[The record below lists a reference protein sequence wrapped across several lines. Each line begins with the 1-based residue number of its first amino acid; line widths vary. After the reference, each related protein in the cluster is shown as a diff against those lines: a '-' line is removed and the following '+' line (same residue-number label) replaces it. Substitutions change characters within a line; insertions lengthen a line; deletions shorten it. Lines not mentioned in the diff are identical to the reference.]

1 MFDHQIK
8 LVLAHYLIVSYYP
21 CVASLSCR
29 RRTRATRCVTP
40 IPFYTKVDAQCDK
53 LATVELSWQ
62 RLRRSMCSVKIV
74 QLRDKVLQYWIHCHF
89 ELPVTSYRWICLLL
103 SATLKI
109 FIMLNDINHEF
120 CHFHFVAH
128 SNNEDKAETGW
139 KLCIHR
145 KNQTR
150 SNILSVFQWNLHCNS
165 SSIYCPMPTVICGG
179 KCLVDKLT
187 LETQASATCA
197 T

>member
-53 LATVELSWQ
+53 LATVKLSWQ
-62 RLRRSMCSVKIV
+62 RLRRSMCSGKIV
-74 QLRDKVLQYWIHCHF
+74 QLRGKVLQYWIHCHF
-89 ELPVTSYRWICLLL
+89 ELPATSYRRICLLL

-109 FIMLNDINHEF
+109 FIMLNDIKPWILSFSF
-120 CHFHFVAH
+120 CRSLEQWRQSWNRLKAMHSQKKPNKIKYTLCIPVKFALQLELNILPNAH
-128 SNNEDKAETGW
+128 SHMRW
-139 KLCIHR
+139 
-145 KNQTR
+145 Q
-150 SNILSVFQWNLHCNS
+150 
-165 SSIYCPMPTVICGG
+165 MPGG
-179 KCLVDKLT
+179 
-187 LETQASATCA
+187 
-197 T
+197 